1 MVQQSKSIVAKYKWL
16 MVAGGVLLALAA
28 IAYFSRAKPVE
39 VVLLKVE
46 RGNVEA
52 TVSNNRAGTVKACRR
67 AKMSPPAGG
76 QISKMKVKKGERVIA
91 GQVLLELWHKD
102 LHAQEELAQ
111 EQAKTASSRSKEV
124 CAMAEAAQR
133 DAERSVQLREQGF
146 VSSQLLDKSLTDAK
160 ARRASCEAAKG
171 EVEQSSARI
180 DVARAGLDRMTLR
193 APFAGIVA
201 DISGELGEY
210 ATPSPPGIPTLP
222 AIDLIDDSCL
232 FVSAPID
239 EVDAAVVKVGQV
251 GRITL
256 DAIKGK
262 QFAGKVKRI
271 APYVIELEKQ
281 ARTVEVEVAFVELAN
296 GRGRA
301 LANEVKTNS
310 DLPLPNPPPR
320 GEGTK
325 EESHPGTSG
334 ADVSL
339 RDARVDDENLLVGY
353 SADIEVVHKVRENV
367 LRIPTQHLMEGKKV
381 LVYKADGKLEERIVT
396 TGLSNWQFTEILS
409 GLQEGEQIVASLDR
423 TGLKPGAKVKP
434 EANTNNQGSSAK

>member
-1 MVQQSKSIVAKYKWL
+1 MVQQNKSIVAKHKWL
-16 MVAGGVLLALAA
+16 IVAGGVLLALAA
-28 IAYFSRAKPVE
+28 VAYFSRAKPVE

-46 RGNVEA
+46 RGMVEA

-67 AKMSPPAGG
+67 AKMSPPSGG
-76 QISKMKVKKGERVIA
+76 QISRLTVKKGQRVVA

-111 EQAKTASSRSKEV
+111 EQLKTTRSRAGEA

-146 VSSQLLDKSLTDAK
+146 ISSQLLDKSLTDAK
-160 ARRASCEAAKG
+160 SRKASCEAAKG
-171 EVEQSSARI
+171 EVEQSGARI

-262 QFAGKVKRI
+262 QFAGKVQRI

-281 ARTVEVEVAFVELAN
+281 ARTVEVEVAFTEL
-296 GRGRA
+296 
-301 LANEVKTNS
+301 
-310 DLPLPNPPPR
+310 P
-320 GEGTK
+320 K
-325 EESHPGTSG
+325 E
-334 ADVSL
+334 
-339 RDARVDDENLLVGY
+339 ENLLVGY

-396 TGLSNWQFTEILS
+396 TGLSNWQFTEVLS

-423 TGLKPGAKVKP
+423 TGLKPGVKVKP
-434 EANTNNQGSSAK
+434 EANTDNQGSSAK

>member
-1 MVQQSKSIVAKYKWL
+1 MATQNKSVWAKYKWWL
-16 MVAGGVLLALAA
+16 IAGAALLVLALFM
-28 IAYFSRAKPVE
+28 YFNRAKPPE

-46 RGNVEA
+46 RGIVEA

-76 QISKMKVKKGERVIA
+76 QISRLTVKKGERVVA

-111 EQAKTASSRSKEV
+111 EQLKTVQSRARET

-146 VSSQLLDKSLTDAK
+146 ISSQLLDKSLTDAK
-160 ARRASCEAAKG
+160 ARKASCEAAKG

-180 DVARAGLDRMTLR
+180 DVAKAGLDRMALR

-232 FVSAPID
+232 YVSAPID
-239 EVDAAVVKVGQV
+239 EVDAAVVKVGQP

-262 QFAGKVKRI
+262 QFTGKVQRI

-281 ARTVEVEVAFVELAN
+281 ARTVEVEVTFTEL
-296 GRGRA
+296 
-301 LANEVKTNS
+301 
-310 DLPLPNPPPR
+310 P
-320 GEGTK
+320 K
-325 EESHPGTSG
+325 E
-334 ADVSL
+334 
-339 RDARVDDENLLVGY
+339 ENLLVGY
-353 SADIEVVHKVRENV
+353 SADIEIVHKVKENV
-367 LRIPTQHLMEGKKV
+367 LRIPTQDLMEGKKV

-396 TGLSNWQFTEILS
+396 TGLANWQYTEILS
-409 GLQEGEQIVASLDR
+409 GLQEGEQIVASLER
-423 TGLKPGAKVKP
+423 AGMKAGAKVRP
-434 EANTNNQGSSAK
+434 EATPSTSTQSTTAK

>member
-1 MVQQSKSIVAKYKWL
+1 MVQQGKSVFAKYKWL
-16 MVAGGVLLALAA
+16 IVAGGVLLALAA

-76 QISKMKVKKGERVIA
+76 QISKMKVKKGERVVA

-111 EQAKTASSRSKEV
+111 EQAKTAASRSKEV

-146 VSSQLLDKSLTDAK
+146 ISSQLLDKSLTDAK
-160 ARRASCEAAKG
+160 ARKASCEAAKG
-171 EVEQSSARI
+171 EVEQSGARI

-239 EVDAAVVKVGQV
+239 EVDAAVVKVGQA

-262 QFAGKVKRI
+262 QFAGKVQRI

-281 ARTVEVEVAFVELAN
+281 ARTVEVEVAFTELLN
-296 GRGRA
+296 GRVR
-301 LANEVKTNS
+301 EVKRGDKADS
-310 DLPLPNPPPR
+310 ALPRPNPPPL
-320 GEGTK
+320 GEGTN
-325 EESHPGTSG
+325 
-334 ADVSL
+334 VSL
-339 RDARVDDENLLVGY
+339 RDSKLDTENLLVGY
-353 SADIEVVHKVRENV
+353 SADIEVVHKMKENV
-367 LRIPTQHLMEGKKV
+367 LRVPTQHLMEGKKV
-381 LVYKADGKLEERIVT
+381 LVYKSDGKLEERIVT
-396 TGLSNWQFTEILS
+396 TGLSNWQFTEVLS
-409 GLQEGEQIVASLDR
+409 GLQEGEQIVASQDR

-434 EANTNNQGSSAK
+434 EANTSTQGSSAK

>member
-1 MVQQSKSIVAKYKWL
+1 MTQLNKTIFAKYKWL
-16 MVAGGVLLALAA
+16 IVAGGIVIALAA
-28 IAYFSRAKPVE
+28 IAYFTRAKPPE

-46 RGNVEA
+46 RGIVEA

-76 QISKMKVKKGERVIA
+76 QISKLNVKKGERVIA
-91 GQVLLELWHKD
+91 GQILLELWHKD

-111 EQAKTASSRSKEV
+111 EQAKTTRSRAREI

-133 DAERSVQLREQGF
+133 DAERSVQLKEQGF
-146 VSSQLLDKSLTDAK
+146 ISSQILDRSLTDAK
-160 ARRASCEAAKG
+160 ARKSSCEAAQG
-171 EVEQSSARI
+171 EIEQSTARI

-232 FVSAPID
+232 YVSAPID
-239 EVDAAVVKVGQV
+239 EVDAAVVKVGQQ
-251 GRITL
+251 GKITL

-262 QFAGKVKRI
+262 QFQGKVQRI

-281 ARTVEVEVAFVELAN
+281 ARTVEVEVAFTEL
-296 GRGRA
+296 
-301 LANEVKTNS
+301 
-310 DLPLPNPPPR
+310 P
-320 GEGTK
+320 K
-325 EESHPGTSG
+325 E
-334 ADVSL
+334 
-339 RDARVDDENLLVGY
+339 ENLLVGY
-353 SADIEVVHKVRENV
+353 SADIEIVHKVKENV

-381 LVYKADGKLEERIVT
+381 LVYKPDGKLEERIVT
-396 TGLSNWQFTEILS
+396 TGLANWQCTEIIS

-423 TGLKPGAKVKP
+423 AGLKAGARVRP
-434 EANTNNQGSSAK
+434 EATPSQQGSPVK

>member
-1 MVQQSKSIVAKYKWL
+1 MVQQSKSIFAKYKWL
-16 MVAGGVLLALAA
+16 IVGGSVLLAVAA

-46 RGNVEA
+46 RGMVEA
-52 TVSNNRAGTVKACRR
+52 SVSNNRAGTVKACRR

-76 QISKMKVKKGERVIA
+76 QISKMKVKKGERVVA

-111 EQAKTASSRSKEV
+111 EQAKTVTSRAKEV

-146 VSSQLLDKSLTDAK
+146 ISSQLLDKSLTDAK
-160 ARRASCEAAKG
+160 ARKASCEAAQG

-180 DVARAGLDRMTLR
+180 EVARASLDRMTLR

-210 ATPSPPGIPTLP
+210 ATPSPSGIPTLP

-232 FVSAPID
+232 YVSAPID
-239 EVDAAVVKVGQV
+239 EVDAAVVKVGQS

-262 QFAGKVKRI
+262 QFAGKVQRI

-281 ARTVEVEVAFVELAN
+281 ARTVEVEVAFSEL
-296 GRGRA
+296 
-301 LANEVKTNS
+301 
-310 DLPLPNPPPR
+310 P
-320 GEGTK
+320 K
-325 EESHPGTSG
+325 E
-334 ADVSL
+334 
-339 RDARVDDENLLVGY
+339 ENLLVGY
-353 SADIEVVHKVRENV
+353 SADIEIVHKVKENV

-381 LVYKADGKLEERIVT
+381 LVYKADGKLEERVVT
-396 TGLSNWQFTEILS
+396 TGLANWSYTEILS

-423 TGLKPGAKVKP
+423 VGLNAGAKAKP
-434 EANTNNQGSSAK
+434 EKSPATQSSTAK

>member
-1 MVQQSKSIVAKYKWL
+1 MVQQSKSIFAKYKWL
-16 MVAGGVLLALAA
+16 IVGGSVLLAVAA

-46 RGNVEA
+46 RGMVEA
-52 TVSNNRAGTVKACRR
+52 SVSNNRAGTVKACRR

-76 QISKMKVKKGERVIA
+76 QISKMKVKKGERVVA

-111 EQAKTASSRSKEV
+111 EQAKTVASRAKEV

-146 VSSQLLDKSLTDAK
+146 ISSQLLDKSLTDAK
-160 ARRASCEAAKG
+160 ARKASCEAAQG

-180 DVARAGLDRMTLR
+180 EVARASLDRMTLR

-232 FVSAPID
+232 YVSAPID
-239 EVDAAVVKVGQV
+239 EVDAAVVKVGQS

-262 QFAGKVKRI
+262 QFAGKVQRI

-281 ARTVEVEVAFVELAN
+281 ARTVEVEVAFSEL
-296 GRGRA
+296 
-301 LANEVKTNS
+301 
-310 DLPLPNPPPR
+310 P
-320 GEGTK
+320 K
-325 EESHPGTSG
+325 E
-334 ADVSL
+334 
-339 RDARVDDENLLVGY
+339 ENLLVGY
-353 SADIEVVHKVRENV
+353 SADIEIVHKVKENV

-381 LVYKADGKLEERIVT
+381 LVYKADGKLEERVVT
-396 TGLSNWQFTEILS
+396 TGLANWSYTEILS
-409 GLQEGEQIVASLDR
+409 GLQEGEQIVASLDSV
-423 TGLKPGAKVKP
+423 GLKAGAKAKP
-434 EANTNNQGSSAK
+434 EKSPATQSSTAK

>member
-1 MVQQSKSIVAKYKWL
+1 MGQSRRVSRFYKWGIL
-16 MVAGGVLLALAA
+16 LGVGIIVLAT
-28 IAYFSRAKPVE
+28 IGYYTRAKPLPVSLWTVE
-39 VVLLKVE
+39 P
-46 RGNVEA
+46 GTVEA

-76 QISKMKVKKGERVIA
+76 QISQLKVKKGERVAA

-111 EQAKTASSRSKEV
+111 EQLRTTGSRAKEV

-133 DAERSVQLREQGF
+133 EAERAVQLREQGF
-146 VSSQLLDKSLTDAK
+146 ISSQQLDRSQTDAK
-160 ARRASCEAAKG
+160 ARKASCEAAKG

-180 DVARAGLDRMTLR
+180 AVARAGLERMTLR
-193 APFAGIVA
+193 APFSGIVA

-239 EVDAAVVKVGQV
+239 EVDASVVKVGQFS
-251 GRITL
+251 RITL

-262 QFAGKVKRI
+262 KFSGKVQRI

-281 ARTVEVEVAFVELAN
+281 ARTVEVEVAFTELPQ
-296 GRGRA
+296 
-301 LANEVKTNS
+301 E
-310 DLPLPNPPPR
+310 
-320 GEGTK
+320 
-325 EESHPGTSG
+325 
-334 ADVSL
+334 
-339 RDARVDDENLLVGY
+339 ENLLVGY
-353 SADIEVVHKVRENV
+353 SADIEIVHKVSEQV

-381 LVYKADGKLEERIVT
+381 LVYKNEGVLEERIVT
-396 TGLSNWQFTEILS
+396 TGLANWEFTEIIS
-409 GLQEGEQIVASLDR
+409 GLKQGEQIVASLDR
-423 TGLKPGAKVKP
+423 TGVKAGVKARPEPSSQAEARTQPDGAKP
-434 EANTNNQGSSAK
+434 AP

>member
-1 MVQQSKSIVAKYKWL
+1 MIRTTWGGDTVMALQNKNIFAKYKWIVVIGL
-16 MVAGGVLLALAA
+16 LLIVVAASV
-28 IAYFSRAKPVE
+28 YFSRAKPPE

-46 RGNVEA
+46 RGIVEA

-76 QISKMKVKKGERVIA
+76 QISRLTVKKGERVVA

-102 LHAQEELAQ
+102 LHAQEVLAQ
-111 EQAKTASSRSKEV
+111 EQSKTAASRVKEI
-124 CAMAEAAQR
+124 CALAEASQR
-133 DAERSVQLREQGF
+133 DAERSVQLKDQGF
-146 VSSQLLDKSLTDAK
+146 ISSQVLDKSLTDAK
-160 ARRASCEAAKG
+160 ARQASCDAARG
-171 EVEQSSARI
+171 EVLQSSARI

-232 FVSAPID
+232 YVSAPID
-239 EVDAAVVKVGQV
+239 EVDAAVVKVGQA

-262 QFAGKVKRI
+262 QFAGKVQRI

-281 ARTVEVEVAFVELAN
+281 ARTVEVEVTFTEL
-296 GRGRA
+296 
-301 LANEVKTNS
+301 
-310 DLPLPNPPPR
+310 P
-320 GEGTK
+320 K
-325 EESHPGTSG
+325 E
-334 ADVSL
+334 
-339 RDARVDDENLLVGY
+339 ENLLVGY
-353 SADIEVVHKVRENV
+353 SADIEIVHKVRENV

-396 TGLSNWQFTEILS
+396 TGLANWQYTEILS

-423 TGLKPGAKVKP
+423 AGLKAGAKVKP
-434 EANTNNQGSSAK
+434 ETTPSASRQGSPTK